1 MVSDRQGMRPREC
14 GTRSVLADQRDRIPA
29 VTRIDG
35 SARLHTVRRADHPR
49 YWNLLDR
56 FELHSQYICS
66 ARPSS
71 VQEPVACTPEQAP
84 AACLNSGVDALVI
97 GNYVIERNPV
107 GMERRSLQLFLRCIL
122 IFSCYPDALR
132 KASC

>member
-1 MVSDRQGMRPREC
+1 MDQPDYTPCVEPIIHAT
-14 GTRSVLADQRDRIPA
+14 GTCSTDLNRSL
-29 VTRIDG
+29 
-35 SARLHTVRRADHPR
+35 
-49 YWNLLDR
+49 
-56 FELHSQYICS
+56 YICS
-66 ARPSS
+66 TRPSNI
-71 VQEPVACTPEQAP
+71 QEPVACTPEQAP